1 MFANN
6 PGNDQ
11 IPMANDQLRLGA
23 SCALDGALCA
33 PTIIG
38 DLKLVI
44 GHYVPCLFQGHADD
58 HPDQPAAVIPPE
70 KDKLLHA
77 AEISRLTRIRG
88 DEGGRD

>member
-1 MFANN
+1 MFANQ
-6 PGNDQ
+6 PENDQ
-11 IPMANDQLRLGA
+11 IPMANRAWDFRVP
-23 SCALDGALCA
+23 LDGALCA

-38 DLKLVI
+38 HLKLVI
-44 GHYVPCLFQGHADD
+44 GHYFPCLFQGHADD

-77 AEISRLTRIRG
+77 AEISRLTRIRR